1 MIIKKRKTGFS
12 FVCFCHFISAY
23 VTHQY
28 VVVRILVRVVGRLKM
43 TKANKAKTGLG
54 FLMYSTDTTTADL
67 SVSSTVVCS
76 VSWQCFV
83 SWQRPLKADIGL
95 FFINQLCH
103 KIPKEDWDLM
113 AQLVYE
119 K

>member
-1 MIIKKRKTGFS
+1 MRD
-12 FVCFCHFISAY
+12 
-23 VTHQY
+23 
-28 VVVRILVRVVGRLKM
+28 VGRLKL
-43 TKANKAKTGLG
+43 TKVNKAKTGLG
-54 FLMYSTDTTTADL
+54 FLMYSPDTTTADL

-83 SWQRPLKADIGL
+83 SWQRPLKADTRGL
-95 FFINQLCH
+95 YFINQLCH
-103 KIPKEDWDLM
+103 KIPIFVGDLM

>member
-1 MIIKKRKTGFS
+1 
-12 FVCFCHFISAY
+12 
-23 VTHQY
+23 
-28 VVVRILVRVVGRLKM
+28 M

-83 SWQRPLKADIGL
+83 SWQRPLKADRGL

-103 KIPKEDWDLM
+103 MIPKEEVQSLFCKKQDRQTVAAIRFSRSM
-113 AQLVYE
+113 AKNGRAISGWFFSVELNTVLFM
-119 K
+119 